1 MTASKPSSRG
11 LFITG
16 TDTEVGKTV
25 VATALVR
32 TLVRAG
38 LRVGVMKPIA
48 AGADRTPD
56 GLRNA
61 DALALMAASNVR
73 ASYQNV
79 NPICLPEPTSPHIAA
94 AMAGI
99 RIDLAPISRNLDRLV
114 MQSDVVVVEGAGGWY
129 APINETESMADLAAT
144 LDLPV
149 VLVVGLRLGCL
160 NHAQL
165 TARAVEARGLRL
177 IGWVGNHVLPH
188 FEHADENIATLE
200 TRLPAPLLDIVPFQ
214 APALESVATLRQ
226 GAVTR
231 IKEALA
237 L

>member
-1 MTASKPSSRG
+1 VKPAARG
-11 LFITG
+11 LFVTG

-32 TLVRAG
+32 SLVQAG

-48 AGADRTPD
+48 AGADPTPE
-56 GLRNA
+56 GLRNS

-79 NPICLPEPTSPHIAA
+79 NPVCLPLAASPHISAA
-94 AMAGI
+94 SAGI
-99 RIDLAPISRNLDRLV
+99 RIELAPILRNFDRLS
-114 MQSDVVVVEGAGGWY
+114 MLSDLMVVEGAGGWY
-129 APINETESMADLAAT
+129 VPLNETESMADLAAA

-165 TARAVEARGLRL
+165 TARAIEARGLRL
-177 IGWVGNHVLPH
+177 AGWVGNHILPH
-188 FEHADENIATLE
+188 FEHAAENIATLQA
-200 TRLPAPLLDIVPFQ
+200 RLPAPLLDIVPFQ
-214 APALESVATLRQ
+214 SHAPESAAVL
-226 GAVTR
+226 GGNAVTH
-231 IKEALA
+231 IKDALR

>member
-1 MTASKPSSRG
+1 VKPPARG

-32 TLVRAG
+32 ALVQAG

-48 AGADRTPD
+48 AGADPTPE
-56 GLRNA
+56 GLRNS

-73 ASYQNV
+73 ASYQTV
-79 NPICLPEPTSPHIAA
+79 NPVCLPLAASPHIAA
-94 AMAGI
+94 ASAGI
-99 RIDLAPISRNLDRLV
+99 RVEFAPILRCFDRLTLL
-114 MQSDVVVVEGAGGWY
+114 SELVVVEGAGGWY
-129 APINETESMADLAAT
+129 VPLNETESMADLAAA

-165 TARAVEARGLRL
+165 TARAIEARGLRL
-177 IGWVGNHVLPH
+177 AGWIGNHLFPH
-188 FEHADENIATLE
+188 FEHAAENIATLE
-200 TRLPAPLLDIVPFQ
+200 ARLPGPLLDVLPFQ
-214 APALESVATLRQ
+214 PHAPESAAVL
-226 GAVTR
+226 GGIAVTH
-231 IKEALA
+231 IKDVLR